1 MTTPHQPAAWA
12 ETELD
17 QALDP
22 SIEPWQ
28 PPRDPSE
35 NCPAREARYQVL
47 RQPWRLLPDAP
58 RCRLDACS
66 SGRKHCRSPLVCSAH
81 ASAQPEAAH
90 AASEYEDADDRPI
103 PGAGPVAWLVLG
115 LLALLVA
122 AGAWHLAAAYGQHIA
137 ALLKN
142 P

>member
-66 SGRKHCRSPLVCSAH
+66 SGRKPCPTPNACAWV
-81 ASAQPEAAH
+81 QPEAAH
-90 AASEYEDADDRPI
+90 AASEYDADHGDNRPI
-103 PGAGPVAWLVLG
+103 PGAGPIAWLVIGVIG
-115 LLALLVA
+115 LLVVVS
-122 AGAWHLAAAYGQHIA
+122 AWHLAARFS
-137 ALLKN
+137 
-142 P
+142 

>member
-22 SIEPWQ
+22 RIEPWQ
-28 PPRDPSE
+28 LPRGPSE

-47 RQPWRLLPDAP
+47 SQPWRLLPDAP

-81 ASAQPEAAH
+81 ASVQPEAAH
-90 AASEYEDADDRPI
+90 AASEHDADDGDNRPI
-103 PGAGPVAWLVLG
+103 PGAGPIAWLVLG
-115 LLALLVA
+115 VIGLLVVVS
-122 AGAWHLAAAYGQHIA
+122 GWHLAARFS
-137 ALLKN
+137 
-142 P
+142 